1 MFWGLDLLLMLLM
14 LGYRGPAISARREDR
29 GVDSRI
35 ALGPFSLMSVKHLV
49 GHVPRPIISTVHM
62 ID

>member
-1 MFWGLDLLLMLLM
+1 M